1 MSLQTDRAAFQ
12 SNQWVKASIDDPKK
26 LLLPSLFRSAN
37 VLRKITK
44 GRSIMEVK
52 DLKWY
57 SPFLFLLGVILSF
70 ADPITDILTLV
81 EFYRTGNKIWFG
93 VGLAFVIL
101 PCLLFPLLYCV
112 VRIDWEEESSAS
124 CCTKGILC
132 GFHPFAAAVARI
144 EGFIFCYKKWYR
156 GGEIDSDSVENANVV
171 LNHIRLTVLFEA
183 FFESLP
189 QFVIQLYVMSVQE
202 DRIAIIQMISLPVS
216 FLSLAW
222 TATTADDML
231 LNGRDIITLEHAS
244 DPSVKHRLV
253 LLFLK
258 LFYLSSQLVAISFF
272 TVGYKWWVI
281 GVLLFIAIQRGTFF
295 FVRAYKPKSLSLK
308 LASYAFFLLINFF
321 MILMYYFSEQAKNW
335 YSLPITVC
343 VCVISVVY
351 VIMTVAL
358 NHWVRRRA
366 NAVNPQVENN

>member
-1 MSLQTDRAAFQ
+1 
-12 SNQWVKASIDDPKK
+12 
-26 LLLPSLFRSAN
+26 
-37 VLRKITK
+37 
-44 GRSIMEVK
+44 MEVK

-57 SPFLFLLGVILSF
+57 SPFLFLVGAILSF

-101 PCLLFPLLYCV
+101 PCLLFPKLYCA
-112 VRIDWEEESSAS
+112 VRIDWEVESGAL

-132 GFHPFAAAVARI
+132 GFHPFGAAVARI
-144 EGFIFCYKKWYR
+144 EGFIFCFKKLWR
-156 GGEIDSDSVENANVV
+156 GDEIDSDSIENANVV
-171 LNHIRLTVLFEA
+171 LNHIRLAALFEA
-183 FFESLP
+183 CFESLP

-202 DRIAIIQMISLPVS
+202 DRVAIIQMISLPIS

-222 TATTADDML
+222 TSTTADDML
-231 LNGRDIITLEHAS
+231 LNGRDIITFERAS
-244 DPSVKHRLV
+244 DPSFKHRLL
-253 LLFLK
+253 LLFLQ

-281 GVLLFIAIQRGTFF
+281 GVLLFMIIQRVIFF
-295 FVRAYKPKSLSLK
+295 FVRVYKPKCLSLK
-308 LASYAFFLLINFF
+308 WASHVLFLLTNFF

-335 YSLPITVC
+335 YSLPVTVC
-343 VCVISVVY
+343 VCAISVVY
-351 VIMTVAL
+351 VIMITAVSR
-358 NHWVRRRA
+358 WVRQRV

>member
-1 MSLQTDRAAFQ
+1 
-12 SNQWVKASIDDPKK
+12 
-26 LLLPSLFRSAN
+26 
-37 VLRKITK
+37 
-44 GRSIMEVK
+44 MEVK

-57 SPFLFLLGVILSF
+57 SPFLFLLGAILSL

-112 VRIDWEEESSAS
+112 VRIDWEVDSSAS
-124 CCTKGILC
+124 RCTKGILC

-156 GGEIDSDSVENANVV
+156 GDEIDSDSIENANVV
-171 LNHIRLTVLFEA
+171 LNHIRLTALFEA
-183 FFESLP
+183 CFESFP
-189 QFVIQLYVMSVQE
+189 QFVIQLYVMIVQE
-202 DRIAIIQMISLPVS
+202 DQVSIIQMISLPVS

-222 TATTADDML
+222 TVTTVDDMFM
-231 LNGRDIITLEHAS
+231 NGLDIALDIITLEHAS

-253 LLFLK
+253 LFLVK
-258 LFYLSSQLVAISFF
+258 LFYLSSLLAAITFF
-272 TVGYKWWVI
+272 TVGYKLWVI
-281 GVLLFIAIQRGTFF
+281 GVFLFMLSLGAAFF
-295 FVRAYKPKSLSLK
+295 INSILANPRNSLSWH
-308 LASYAFFLLINFF
+308 LAPYAFYSLINVF
-321 MILMYYFSEQAKNW
+321 MILMYYFSEQAKKW

-351 VIMTVAL
+351 MIMIVAL
-358 NHWVRRRA
+358 NRWVRRRA